1 MLQCQNSMPMAH
13 NGYYYG
19 NMNVNIKQEKQEAF
33 GDHIL
38 SLSTPG
44 TQGVNSMSLWA
55 KVRELEG
62 DSLRQIQNL
71 YGPNFPI
78 EFRHYFADIIERQSW
93 DQLDPDNIPNDEP
106 HAKYI
111 LDLFLGEIQK
121 QCDQLTEGK
130 DFLQRLHFSEI
141 ASHFKNVYGPAPLEL
156 VRTVK
161 KILSIEYRLV
171 QQANAMVDGGVH
183 MRNDQQSE
191 KVMHINREL
200 ERLATMT
207 RDTENE
213 LRKLQS
219 KQEYFVINYQ
229 DSIRIQSDLQQILQR
244 SPTDQTRIKL
254 EPQLTRKQQE
264 INELLKAEAEKL
276 QQLRPNLAQR
286 HEETFAL
293 LSQLQNQILDE
304 ELIKWKRSQ
313 ALAYN
318 GVQQESNLDQL
329 QQWCEKLAEII
340 WQNRQQIKRVEIQ
353 RQQLPISYPGRDILP
368 ELNAT
373 ITALLSSLVTST
385 FIIEKQPPQVLKTQT
400 RFGATIRLLVGGK
413 LNVHMNP
420 PTVKASIISEN
431 QAKALLKNDS
441 GRSINEMSGDILNPE
456 SVMEYH
462 PQSGILSVNF
472 RNMSLRRIKR
482 SDKRGAE
489 SVTEEKFTILF
500 QSRFSVGGNELVFQV
515 RTYTTSLPVVVIVNV
530 SQECNARGTVLWDN
544 AFSAKGRIPFHIPDK
559 VPWCKLIDTLDCKW
573 KHECHSSKG
582 LTPQAKQY
590 LAYKVFRQNIPPN
603 SDKHISWAQF
613 NREPLPNRNFTFW
626 QWFNGV
632 MELSKSKHLQQHW
645 NDGAIIGFIGKA
657 ESQDKLLSK
666 PCSTFLLRYSD
677 SEIGGLT
684 IAWVAESEKGIARV
698 WNLQPQTLRDYG
710 IRSLADRIKDLDQ
723 LMYICKIDD
732 ATQTKDEVF
741 GQYYSKTI
749 SSSPQGDGGYVRTEL
764 MQTISIRPNNHLIS
778 LMGDH
783 SAPNTP
789 AGGSSYDGA
798 LSIHSPTP
806 VTHHN
811 NLQYDV
817 SDLPGNVTN
826 YGQQPNDVTG
836 QMEYDESLDCFPQCS
851 IDVNELLSRQL

>member
-1 MLQCQNSMPMAH
+1 MLQFHSQIPSGDIGH
-13 NGYYYG
+13 NY
-19 NMNVNIKQEKQEAF
+19 NNVSIKQEFPDTGIDQLHASSF
-33 GDHIL
+33 TG
-38 SLSTPG
+38 SQ
-44 TQGVNSMSLWA
+44 QGMSLWA

-71 YGPNFPI
+71 YGPHFPI
-78 EFRHYFADIIERQSW
+78 EFRHYFADIIERQNW

-106 HAKYI
+106 HAKFI
-111 LDLFLGEIQK
+111 LETFLGEIQR

-141 ASHFKNVYGPAPLEL
+141 ATHFKNVYGPAPLEL

-161 KILSIEYRLV
+161 KILSFETRLV
-171 QQANAMVDGGVH
+171 QNANSMVDGGMQV
-183 MRNDQQSE
+183 RNNQQSE
-191 KVMHINREL
+191 KTMHINREL
-200 ERLATMT
+200 ERLAAMT
-207 RDTENE
+207 RNTEND

-229 DSIRIQSDLQQILQR
+229 DSLKISSDLQQIQQLA
-244 SPTDQTRIKL
+244 PTDQTRIQL

-264 INELLKAEAEKL
+264 IDKLLRAEAQKL
-276 QQLRPNLAQR
+276 QQLRSGLATR
-286 HEETFAL
+286 HEETF
-293 LSQLQNQILDE
+293 SHITQLQGQILDE
-304 ELIKWKRSQ
+304 ELLKWKRSQ

-318 GVQQESNLDQL
+318 GVQHENNLDQL
-329 QQWCEKLAEII
+329 QRWCEQLAEII
-340 WQNRQQIKRVEIQ
+340 WQNRQQIKRVEMQ
-353 RQQLPISYPGRDILP
+353 RQQLPINNSGHDKLP
-368 ELNAT
+368 ELNST
-373 ITALLSSLVTST
+373 ITALLSTLVTNT

-441 GRSINEMSGDILNPE
+441 SRSISEMSGEILNPE

-515 RTYTTSLPVVVIVNV
+515 RTLSLPVVVIVHGN
-530 SQECNARGTVLWDN
+530 QEANAAASILWDN
-544 AFSAKGRIPFHIPDK
+544 AFAEQGRIPFQIPDK
-559 VPWCKLIDTLDCKW
+559 VPWCKLIETLDYKW
-573 KHECHSSKG
+573 KHECHSPRG
-582 LTPQAKQY
+582 LSPQAKQY
-590 LAYKVFRQNIPPN
+590 LAYKVFRHNVPSN

-632 MELSKSKHLQQHW
+632 MELTKSKHLQQHW

-657 ESQDKLLSK
+657 ESQEKLLSK
-666 PCSTFLLRYSD
+666 SPATFLLRYSD
-677 SEIGGLT
+677 SEIAGLT
-684 IAWVAESEKGIARV
+684 IAWVAESDKGILKV

-723 LMYICKIDD
+723 LMYICKVDD
-732 ATQTKDEVF
+732 STQVKDEVF
-741 GQYYSKTI
+741 GQYYNKPMSG
-749 SSSPQGDGGYVRTEL
+749 SPQPDGYVRAEIK
-764 MQTISIRPNNHLIS
+764 QTVNIPHPHMS
-778 LMGDH
+778 LMGEH
-783 SAPNTP
+783 SAPGTP
-789 AGGSSYDGA
+789 ASSYESQ
-798 LSIHSPTP
+798 LSMHSPTP
-806 VTHHN
+806 VGHHAG
-811 NLQYDV
+811 LQYDMPDMGSSV
-817 SDLPGNVTN
+817 NN
-826 YGQQPNDVTG
+826 YHPPQDVAG
-836 QMEYDESLDCFPQCS
+836 GGMEYDESLDCFAPCN

>member
-1 MLQCQNSMPMAH
+1 MSEMLQCQNPMSLAQAAYDYS
-13 NGYYYG
+13 GLS
-19 NMNVNIKQEKQEAF
+19 IKQEHDSVDQLHSSA
-33 GDHIL
+33 GGY
-38 SLSTPG
+38 TR
-44 TQGVNSMSLWA
+44 MSLWA

-78 EFRHYFADIIERQSW
+78 EFRHYFADIIERQQW
-93 DQLDPDNIPNDEP
+93 DQLDPDNIPQDEP

-111 LDLFLGEIQK
+111 LGLFLEEIQK
-121 QCDQLTEGK
+121 QCDSLTEGK

-161 KILSIEYRLV
+161 KILSIETRLV
-171 QQANAMVDGGVH
+171 QHASSLMDGGMH
-183 MRNDQQSE
+183 MRNNQQSE
-191 KVMHINREL
+191 KVSHINSEL
-200 ERLATMT
+200 ERLAAMT
-207 RDTENE
+207 RDTEND
-213 LRKLQS
+213 LRQLQS

-229 DSIRIQSDLQQILQR
+229 DSLKISSELQQIQQLDPSNPARQYE
-244 SPTDQTRIKL
+244 T
-254 EPQLTRKQQE
+254 QLTRKQAE
-264 INELLKAEAEKL
+264 VDKLLRAEAQKL
-276 QQLRPNLAQR
+276 QQLRASLATR
-286 HEETFAL
+286 HEETFNH

-318 GVQQESNLDQL
+318 GVQHESNLDQL
-329 QQWCEKLAEII
+329 QQWCEQLAEII
-340 WQNRQQIKRVEIQ
+340 WQNRQQIKRVELQ
-353 RQQLPISYPGRDILP
+353 RQQLPINNPGRDMLP
-368 ELNAT
+368 DLNAT
-373 ITALLSSLVTST
+373 ITALLSTLVTST

-441 GRSINEMSGDILNPE
+441 SRSITEMSGEILNPE

-462 PQSGILSVNF
+462 TQSGILSVNF

-515 RTYTTSLPVVVIVNV
+515 RTLSLPVVVIVHGN
-530 SQECNARGTVLWDN
+530 QEANAAASILWDN
-544 AFSAKGRIPFHIPDK
+544 AFAEQGRVPFHIPDK
-559 VPWCKLIDTLDCKW
+559 VPWCKLIDTLDYKW
-573 KHECHSSKG
+573 KHECHTSRG

-590 LAYKVFRQNIPPN
+590 LAHKVFRQNVSSN
-603 SDKHISWAQF
+603 SDKQISWAQF

-632 MELSKSKHLQQHW
+632 MELTKSKHLQKHW
-645 NDGAIIGFIGKA
+645 DDGAIIGFIGKGD
-657 ESQDKLLSK
+657 SQDKLVSK
-666 PCSTFLLRYSD
+666 SLASFLLRYSD

-684 IAWVAESEKGIARV
+684 IAWVADSDKAPGVPRV

-723 LMYICKIDD
+723 LMYIIKSDNT
-732 ATQTKDEVF
+732 TQLKDEVF

-749 SSSPQGDGGYVRTEL
+749 SSSPQGDGYVRTEL
-764 MQTISIRPNNHLIS
+764 MQHIPNSNHLNMS
-778 LMGDH
+778 NMGDH

-789 AGGSSYDGA
+789 ASSYEA
-798 LSIHSPTP
+798 QLSIHSPNNVP
-806 VTHHN
+806 HHN
-811 NLQYDV
+811 NIQYDV
-817 SDLPGNVTN
+817 PDMNMVN
-826 YGQQPNDVTG
+826 NFQQQNDVTG
-836 QMEYDESLDCFPQCS
+836 NMEYDETLECFGPCN